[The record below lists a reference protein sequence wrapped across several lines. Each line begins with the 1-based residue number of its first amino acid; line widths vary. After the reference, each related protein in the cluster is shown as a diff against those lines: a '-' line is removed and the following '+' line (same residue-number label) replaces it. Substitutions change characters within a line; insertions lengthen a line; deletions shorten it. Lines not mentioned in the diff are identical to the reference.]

1 MPPEFKQA
9 AADAWLTGVQ
19 VGVLQDRTGKL
30 MVRVT
35 SSTSFEV
42 YLVKPE
48 KPPQKAPAETIAE
61 FYLKTNGCGTHYPG
75 GPGRL

>member
-1 MPPEFKQA
+1 MRASSSHPGRGTVTLPPEFKQA

-61 FYLKTNGCGTHYPG
+61 SI
-75 GPGRL
+75 